1 MQKLREILP
10 KGGWQPRILVA
21 MGLGLVLIFVLVVF
35 KLTSQPSNIVTSGDF
50 TTPPLTPVQ
59 TAKTNISVAEVSTDT
74 LIHAPLY
81 GIITSKV
88 VNLRSGPSVDA
99 TVISSLK
106 LGQLVQ
112 LTHRTGSWYQT
123 EQGYWVSALY
133 LEVRQS
139 LQEAQAYSAELQRP

>member
-1 MQKLREILP
+1 MRKLKEILP
-10 KGGWQPRILVA
+10 KAGWQPTVLVL
-21 MGLGLVLIFVLVVF
+21 MGLGVILIFVLVVL
-35 KLTSQPSNIVTSGDF
+35 KLTSQPSNIATSDF
-50 TTPPLTPVQ
+50 TTPHLTPAQ
-59 TAKTNISVAEVSTDT
+59 TAKTNANVAEVVGADT
-74 LIHAPLY
+74 LVHGPLY

-106 LGQLVQ
+106 LGQIVQ

-123 EQGYWVSALY
+123 EQGYWISALY

-139 LQEAQAYSAELQRP
+139 VQEAQAYSAELQRP